1 MSKVFIEES
10 TLTAIGNSIRGKTGK
25 TELLNPTNM
34 PAEIDSIQSSSG
46 LPAEGFILTGDCSY
60 MFQYGRWDWFVNM
73 YGNITKTK
81 DITSTYQMFTSSSL
95 QIIPFDIN
103 FEQSS
108 NNNENHNITDMFA
121 QCYKLLEL
129 PKMNY
134 VRPNNTRGLFKSCF
148 KLRYIPDD
156 FDSN

>member
-10 TLTAIGNSIRGKTGK
+10 TLTAIGDAIRGKTGK

-34 PAEIDSIQSSSG
+34 PAEISSIGG
-46 LPAEGFILTGDCSY
+46 LPAEGFILTGNCNY
-60 MFQYGRWDWFVNM
+60 MFQYGSWDWFVNM

-81 DITSTYQMFTSSSL
+81 DITSTYQMFTTSSL

-103 FEQSS
+103 FKQSS
-108 NNNENHNITDMFA
+108 NNNENYDITNMFA
-121 QCYKLLEL
+121 NCYKLLEL

-134 VRPNNTRGLFKSCF
+134 VRPKNTEALFNSCYN
-148 KLRYIPDD
+148 LRYIPDD